1 MWDRNVGMKAGVLR
15 IVGRTVPEL
24 YPVAVRFYCQGSFVD
39 LRSRYVVQRCRERV
53 EVVFRILANASK
65 NNNLRCKCSFLL
77 FPCCLRGNMKV
88 KWGVILKKDPEL
100 YEVFDYFRKVLID
113 ELDNADIETTEG
125 QTIKTA
131 VVTAAEKVCSQLKPI
146 E

>member
-1 MWDRNVGMKAGVLR
+1 M
-15 IVGRTVPEL
+15 
-24 YPVAVRFYCQGSFVD
+24 
-39 LRSRYVVQRCRERV
+39 
-53 EVVFRILANASK
+53 
-65 NNNLRCKCSFLL
+65 
-77 FPCCLRGNMKV
+77 
-88 KWGVILKKDPEL
+88 KKDPEL

-113 ELDNADIETTEG
+113 ELDNAVIETTEG

>member
-1 MWDRNVGMKAGVLR
+1 MLLSSPA
-15 IVGRTVPEL
+15 
-24 YPVAVRFYCQGSFVD
+24 ARF
-39 LRSRYVVQRCRERV
+39 
-53 EVVFRILANASK
+53 
-65 NNNLRCKCSFLL
+65 
-77 FPCCLRGNMKV
+77 RGNMEV
-88 KWGVILKKDPEL
+88 KGGVILKKDPEL

>member
-1 MWDRNVGMKAGVLR
+1 VLKLSSEYLR
-15 IVGRTVPEL
+15 RLLKIII
-24 YPVAVRFYCQGSFVD
+24 FV
-39 LRSRYVVQRCRERV
+39 V
-53 EVVFRILANASK
+53 NAP
-65 NNNLRCKCSFLL
+65 FFW

-88 KWGVILKKDPEL
+88 KGCAILKKDPEL

>member
-1 MWDRNVGMKAGVLR
+1 MSARRPAFFGSYGEPFRNSTRWPFASIAKALLLAFAPGTSCSAAANVLKSSSEYLR
-15 IVGRTVPEL
+15 RLLKIII
-24 YPVAVRFYCQGSFVD
+24 FV
-39 LRSRYVVQRCRERV
+39 V
-53 EVVFRILANASK
+53 NAP
-65 NNNLRCKCSFLL
+65 FFW

-88 KWGVILKKDPEL
+88 KGGVILKKDPEL

>member
-1 MWDRNVGMKAGVLR
+1 
-15 IVGRTVPEL
+15 
-24 YPVAVRFYCQGSFVD
+24 
-39 LRSRYVVQRCRERV
+39 
-53 EVVFRILANASK
+53 
-65 NNNLRCKCSFLL
+65 
-77 FPCCLRGNMKV
+77 MKV
-88 KWGVILKKDPEL
+88 KGGCNFEKDPEL

>member
-1 MWDRNVGMKAGVLR
+1 MAFAPGTSCNAAANVLKSSSEYLR
-15 IVGRTVPEL
+15 RLLKIIIF
-24 YPVAVRFYCQGSFVD
+24 VAILLSSPAARF
-39 LRSRYVVQRCRERV
+39 
-53 EVVFRILANASK
+53 
-65 NNNLRCKCSFLL
+65 
-77 FPCCLRGNMKV
+77 RGNMEAKV
-88 KWGVILKKDPEL
+88 GVILKKDPEL

-131 VVTAAEKVCSQLKPI
+131 VVTAAEKVCSQLKLI

>member
-24 YPVAVRFYCQGSFVD
+24 YPVAVRFYCQGSFVG

-53 EVVFRILANASK
+53 EVVFRILAKASK

-88 KWGVILKKDPEL
+88 KGCAILKKDPEL

-113 ELDNADIETTEG
+113 ELDNADIETMEG

>member
-1 MWDRNVGMKAGVLR
+1 
-15 IVGRTVPEL
+15 
-24 YPVAVRFYCQGSFVD
+24 
-39 LRSRYVVQRCRERV
+39 
-53 EVVFRILANASK
+53 
-65 NNNLRCKCSFLL
+65 
-77 FPCCLRGNMKV
+77 MKV
-88 KWGVILKKDPEL
+88 KGGVILKKDPEL

-113 ELDNADIETTEG
+113 KLDNADIETTEG

>member
-1 MWDRNVGMKAGVLR
+1 M
-15 IVGRTVPEL
+15 
-24 YPVAVRFYCQGSFVD
+24 
-39 LRSRYVVQRCRERV
+39 
-53 EVVFRILANASK
+53 
-65 NNNLRCKCSFLL
+65 
-77 FPCCLRGNMKV
+77 
-88 KWGVILKKDPEL
+88 KKDPEL

-131 VVTAAEKVCSQLKPI
+131 GVTAAEKVCSQLKPI

>member
-1 MWDRNVGMKAGVLR
+1 MLLSSPA
-15 IVGRTVPEL
+15 
-24 YPVAVRFYCQGSFVD
+24 ARF
-39 LRSRYVVQRCRERV
+39 
-53 EVVFRILANASK
+53 
-65 NNNLRCKCSFLL
+65 
-77 FPCCLRGNMKV
+77 RGNMEV
-88 KWGVILKKDPEL
+88 KGGVILKKGPDL

-113 ELDNADIETTEG
+113 ELGNADIETVEG

>member
-1 MWDRNVGMKAGVLR
+1 M
-15 IVGRTVPEL
+15 
-24 YPVAVRFYCQGSFVD
+24 
-39 LRSRYVVQRCRERV
+39 
-53 EVVFRILANASK
+53 EVK
-65 NNNLRCKCSFLL
+65 
-77 FPCCLRGNMKV
+77 G
-88 KWGVILKKDPEL
+88 GVILKKDPEL
-100 YEVFDYFRKVLID
+100 YEVFDYFRKVID

>member
-1 MWDRNVGMKAGVLR
+1 
-15 IVGRTVPEL
+15 
-24 YPVAVRFYCQGSFVD
+24 
-39 LRSRYVVQRCRERV
+39 
-53 EVVFRILANASK
+53 
-65 NNNLRCKCSFLL
+65 
-77 FPCCLRGNMKV
+77 MKV
-88 KWGVILKKDPEL
+88 KWGVILEKDPEL
-100 YEVFDYFRKVLID
+100 YEVFDYFRKVLIG

>member
-1 MWDRNVGMKAGVLR
+1 MLAFAPGTSCSAAANVPKSSSEYLR
-15 IVGRTVPEL
+15 RLLKIII
-24 YPVAVRFYCQGSFVD
+24 FV
-39 LRSRYVVQRCRERV
+39 V
-53 EVVFRILANASK
+53 NAP
-65 NNNLRCKCSFLL
+65 FFW

-88 KWGVILKKDPEL
+88 KWGVILKKDPDL

-113 ELDNADIETTEG
+113 ELDNADIETVEG

>member
-1 MWDRNVGMKAGVLR
+1 MLLSSGSPAAFVVIWRWKGVQ
-15 IVGRTVPEL
+15 
-24 YPVAVRFYCQGSFVD
+24 F
-39 LRSRYVVQRCRERV
+39 
-53 EVVFRILANASK
+53 
-65 NNNLRCKCSFLL
+65 
-77 FPCCLRGNMKV
+77 
-88 KWGVILKKDPEL
+88 WKKDPEL

>member
-1 MWDRNVGMKAGVLR
+1 M
-15 IVGRTVPEL
+15 
-24 YPVAVRFYCQGSFVD
+24 
-39 LRSRYVVQRCRERV
+39 
-53 EVVFRILANASK
+53 
-65 NNNLRCKCSFLL
+65 
-77 FPCCLRGNMKV
+77 
-88 KWGVILKKDPEL
+88 KKDPDL

-113 ELDNADIETTEG
+113 ELDNADIEPVEG

>member
-1 MWDRNVGMKAGVLR
+1 MSLR
-15 IVGRTVPEL
+15 KM
-24 YPVAVRFYCQGSFVD
+24 CQP
-39 LRSRYVVQRCRERV
+39 
-53 EVVFRILANASK
+53 ILTTS
-65 NNNLRCKCSFLL
+65 
-77 FPCCLRGNMKV
+77 
-88 KWGVILKKDPEL
+88 DPEL

-113 ELDNADIETTEG
+113 ELDNADIETMEG

>member
-1 MWDRNVGMKAGVLR
+1 MLLSSGFPA
-15 IVGRTVPEL
+15 
-24 YPVAVRFYCQGSFVD
+24 AFVVIW
-39 LRSRYVVQRCRERV
+39 RW
-53 EVVFRILANASK
+53 K
-65 NNNLRCKCSFLL
+65 
-77 FPCCLRGNMKV
+77 G
-88 KWGVILKKDPEL
+88 GVILKKDPEL

-113 ELDNADIETTEG
+113 ELDNADIKTTEG

>member
-88 KWGVILKKDPEL
+88 KGGVILKKDPEL

-131 VVTAAEKVCSQLKPI
+131 VVTAAEKVCSQLKLI

>member
-1 MWDRNVGMKAGVLR
+1 MSARRPAFFGSYGEPFRNSTRWPFASIVKVLLLAFAPGTSCSAAANVLKSSSEYLR
-15 IVGRTVPEL
+15 RLLKIIIF
-24 YPVAVRFYCQGSFVD
+24 VANSPFFW
-39 LRSRYVVQRCRERV
+39 
-53 EVVFRILANASK
+53 
-65 NNNLRCKCSFLL
+65 
-77 FPCCLRGNMKV
+77 FPCCLRGNMRV
-88 KWGVILKKDPEL
+88 KGGVILKKDPEL

-113 ELDNADIETTEG
+113 ELDNADIKTTEG